1 MNKKVGF
8 IGLGVMGYNIALN
21 LISNVDK
28 LNIISRNSN
37 KTLSFISKFKKNTK
51 LQIFDSLEELSK
63 DSNIIISCV
72 EMITI

>member
-21 LISNVDK
+21 LIPNVDK

-72 EMITI
+72 ETITI

>member
-21 LISNVDK
+21 LIRHVDK

-37 KTLSFISKFKKNTK
+37 KDFKFYFKFQKKIQNYK
-51 LQIFDSLEELSK
+51 FLIH
-63 DSNIIISCV
+63 
-72 EMITI
+72 

>member
-21 LISNVDK
+21 LIPNVDK

-37 KTLSFISKFKKNTK
+37 KTLSFISKFKKIQNYK
-51 LQIFDSLEELSK
+51 FLIH
-63 DSNIIISCV
+63 
-72 EMITI
+72 